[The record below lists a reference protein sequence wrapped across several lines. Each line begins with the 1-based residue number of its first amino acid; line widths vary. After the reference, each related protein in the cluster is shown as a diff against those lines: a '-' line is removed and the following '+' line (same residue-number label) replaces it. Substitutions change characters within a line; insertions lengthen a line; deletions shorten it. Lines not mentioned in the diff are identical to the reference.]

1 MLKTKLTL
9 REHELITRALRVLA
23 VELADVDTTQAY
35 EIIKLKERLDNQLI
49 N

>member
-1 MLKTKLTL
+1 MPKLTL
-9 REHELITRALRVLA
+9 TLHEHELVTRALRVLA